1 MKRYQF
7 LQFLI
12 CPMLL
17 FATQTYGQTQH
28 QINTSLGVG
37 QTALRDQSM
46 SPLAYVGYGLACGLS
61 YQRQTDSKTKFF
73 QLSFSNLGISNSSG
87 NSCSFTSFAFKNYSL
102 YTIPKEL
109 NYHLALGWSNNNF
122 LNYYQNHKY
131 GNFSERSNYFT
142 TFGFAALLA
151 KRFTLLNRG
160 FIVEIPT
167 DIQLLGFYL
176 RPSYVSNSPEGYL
189 NPENSG
195 FEGWYRSIEAF
206 LPHHSWNLSINPRIS
221 FFFKSGNSVS
231 LAYQYEFLRI
241 NNPEPISQSNGFWH
255 VSIST
260 LL

>member
-46 SPLAYVGYGLACGLS
+46 SPLAYAGNGLAGGLS
-61 YQRQTDSKTKFF
+61 YQRQTDSKTKIF
-73 QLSFSNLGISNSSG
+73 QLSFSNLGISNLSG

-122 LNYYQNHKY
+122 LNYYQNHGY

-167 DIQLLGFYL
+167 DIQLLG
-176 RPSYVSNSPEGYL
+176 
-189 NPENSG
+189 
-195 FEGWYRSIEAF
+195 
-206 LPHHSWNLSINPRIS
+206 
-221 FFFKSGNSVS
+221 
-231 LAYQYEFLRI
+231 
-241 NNPEPISQSNGFWH
+241 
-255 VSIST
+255 
-260 LL
+260 